1 MKCEHCKKSW
11 VDNMDS
17 LVKYTLHNIMYHG
30 ENENV

>member
-30 ENENV
+30 GKY